1 MSLKSVLVLAC
12 IASASAFSKLRACAG
27 FNYDECGVCRGPGI
41 APGTC
46 DCDGT
51 LPDCANICGGTSTF
65 DVCGVCGGP
74 GLTGGICDCLGNV
87 DVGCGCGEPGP
98 TGCDEACGST
108 AVEDECGECGGTG
121 IPDSEC
127 DCDGNVVDE
136 CGTCGGTGIP
146 EGECDC
152 EGNVEDECGVCGG
165 TGIPEGECDCFQNVE
180 DECGICGG
188 DGIPEGE
195 CDCEGNVDDICGV
208 CGGDGSDDQGCGCGE
223 PAPSGCDETCGS
235 ELENDECGV
244 CGGIGIT
251 DQMCA
256 CVAADTGV
264 PDFTCIPSDPAE
276 FKIGVDSQQGVL
288 SVDKSFTFS
297 IDLGEPERRSRAL
310 NENNWCIKGYC
321 ETSEDFPR
329 RDREACDT
337 CDGTEKTIIVGF
349 EVKVTQELSGL
360 SVAHEYTLEEI
371 FIAGGTIRNE
381 DNPHTPGET
390 EESYLDRYSPELAFA
405 RDRQFSIDIKSCGQ
419 PRFNEATNE
428 CDPYE
433 VWTGGDTLDGEEDEK
448 CFSNVCTGMPEFDDS
463 GDSRTDDIIYFRQN
477 SYVVKVRSI
486 GCEGTVGDITDP
498 INTCNG
504 AIRKGSFDDYCYEDL
519 LYNRDVQNVDEA
531 AELYQARKDS
541 DEDELCPSLEINA
554 AYNKIEG
561 TQGQGVFVI
570 DFNKDC
576 DSEAECANSC
586 PAGQCEYPE
595 IDSDACT
602 EVDSCAGCNFD
613 GNGDRLME
621 GMCEYNG
628 DECFLKDEEAAGCT
642 QDCHCVA
649 YSFENNL

>member
-136 CGTCGGTGIP
+136 CGTCGG
-146 EGECDC
+146 
-152 EGNVEDECGVCGG
+152 
-165 TGIPEGECDCFQNVE
+165 
-180 DECGICGG
+180 
-188 DGIPEGE
+188 DGIAEGA
-195 CDCEGNVDDICGV
+195 CNCAGDVDDICGV

-256 CVAADTGV
+256 CVDQGQ
-264 PDFTCIPSDPAE
+264 PDFSCIPSDPAGFE
-276 FKIGVDSQQGVL
+276 IAVDSQQGVL

-297 IDLGEPERRSRAL
+297 IDLGERRSRAL

-321 ETSEDFPR
+321 ETTEDFPR

-381 DNPHTPGET
+381 DNPHTPDET
-390 EESYLDRYSPELAFA
+390 EESYLDRYSPEIAFA
-405 RDRQFSIDIKSCGQ
+405 RDREFSIDIKSCGQ
-419 PRFNEATNE
+419 PRFNEMTNE

-433 VWTGGDTLDGEEDEK
+433 VWTGGDMLDGEEDEK
-448 CFSNVCTGMPEFDDS
+448 CFSNVCTGMPEFNNNNY
-463 GDSRTDDIIYFRQN
+463 RLYRQN

-498 INTCNG
+498 INTCSG

-531 AELYQARKDS
+531 AELYQERKDS
-541 DEDELCPSLEINA
+541 QEDELCPSFEIDD

-561 TQGQGVFVI
+561 TQGQGIFVI
-570 DFNKDC
+570 DFNTEC
-576 DSEAECANSC
+576 DNLDECVSSC
-586 PAGQCEYPE
+586 PDGQCEYP
-595 IDSDACT
+595 
-602 EVDSCAGCNFD
+602 
-613 GNGDRLME
+613 LM
-621 GMCEYNG
+621 
-628 DECFLKDEEAAGCT
+628 K
-642 QDCHCVA
+642 
-649 YSFENNL
+649 